1 MRALLSSA
9 NRERGQRTARGGCVW
24 EKLRSGYSGATEGGD
39 IASRTQYAP
48 YPAATWVLSTR
59 IHKEYTDRACRW
71 RITSS

>member
-48 YPAATWVLSTR
+48 YCNSS
-59 IHKEYTDRACRW
+59 